1 MLRCRKATT
10 VRNPLGKPILTEDPM
25 AWEWLGLGPMVFG
38 VDVLGTLW
46 YGPTMEC
53 ADSKPRIRLG
63 SC

>member
-1 MLRCRKATT
+1 MLTK
-10 VRNPLGKPILTEDPM
+10 DPM
-25 AWEWLGLGPMVFG
+25 TWEWLGLGSMVFG

-63 SC
+63 SCWRSAGMGPGKIPDTRA